1 MKSVAQQIST
11 FQRKEIDYLF
21 QHAQAVYK
29 SKEFVIL
36 TSPCILSF
44 GRILPITSRKVGN
57 APERNKLRRQTR
69 AIFYQNQLFLH
80 KFDAIIIFK
89 STAKSLSFQQIE
101 NIIIQAINRSMIK
114 HSNTQHDKEPLTHKS

>member
-11 FQRKEIDYLF
+11 FHRKEIDYLF

-36 TSPCILSF
+36 TSPCILSY
-44 GRILPITSRKVGN
+44 GRVLPITSRKVGN

-69 AIFYQNQLFLH
+69 AIFYQNQLFTYN
-80 KFDAIIIFK
+80 FDAVIIFK
-89 STAKSLSFQQIE
+89 SAAKDLSFSDLQT
-101 NIIIQAINRSMIK
+101 IIIKSVHRSSEK
-114 HSNTQHDKEPLTHKS
+114 K

>member
-1 MKSVAQQIST
+1 MKSVAQHIST
-11 FQRKEIDYLF
+11 FQRKEIDHLF

-57 APERNKLRRQTR
+57 APKRNKLRRQTR
-69 AIFYQNQLFLH
+69 AIFYQNQLFSH
-80 KFDAIIIFK
+80 QTDAVIIFK
-89 STAKSLSFQQIE
+89 APATKLSFQSLQTIL
-101 NIIIQAINRSMIK
+101 IQAVLRSVSQQK
-114 HSNTQHDKEPLTHKS
+114 KDPKAA